1 MTSRHVFAVGARLRP
16 WFAAGLLTAGTLGA
30 GACAAQVASPGGLAP
45 SEGAEQARVIELLQQ
60 QLSQVQAQLQGLTQE
75 NRALREHQTE
85 IDRRLRELAAGAPP
99 PAAPTAAAQ
108 AAALAAA
115 PALPAPATHTEASM
129 PSPAQSVRLWG
140 YGEMYYSYPTRDSG
154 RAQADLARAVFGI
167 GYRFDERT
175 EFNSEYEVEHA
186 VSSASDAGEFEVEQF
201 YVERRLSDALSVR
214 GGLFLMP
221 FGLLNEHHEPTNFY
235 GVQRNFVETLVIPST
250 WREGGVS
257 LRGDTPHGFGWN
269 VGLTTGFD
277 LSKWGFAPQF
287 PQYLTALDLE
297 ASNSAPLQ
305 ATHQELSLANAH
317 ELSQYLALSYYGVPG
332 VTVGAAISSGNAVKV
347 RVPLTASNP
356 GQERVTLWEAH
367 ARWTPAQWDLS
378 ALYAHG
384 AIGNLSAANAA
395 FPGSPNPIPS
405 AFYGYFLQGAYALW
419 EQGDYRAAPFVRWE
433 RYNLGA
439 GFAGTAG
446 PAIPAG
452 LVPVSASPGD
462 LGYWPRNHDR
472 VWTMGANFYIGPHLV
487 VKGDY
492 QSFGVNQDFRRFD
505 LGLGVSF

>member
-1 MTSRHVFAVGARLRP
+1 
-16 WFAAGLLTAGTLGA
+16 
-30 GACAAQVASPGGLAP
+30 
-45 SEGAEQARVIELLQQ
+45 
-60 QLSQVQAQLQGLTQE
+60 
-75 NRALREHQTE
+75 
-85 IDRRLRELAAGAPP
+85 
-99 PAAPTAAAQ
+99 
-108 AAALAAA
+108 
-115 PALPAPATHTEASM
+115 
-129 PSPAQSVRLWG
+129 
-140 YGEMYYSYPTRDSG
+140 
-154 RAQADLARAVFGI
+154 
-167 GYRFDERT
+167 
-175 EFNSEYEVEHA
+175 
-186 VSSASDAGEFEVEQF
+186 
-201 YVERRLSDALSVR
+201 
-214 GGLFLMP
+214 
-221 FGLLNEHHEPTNFY
+221 
-235 GVQRNFVETLVIPST
+235 
-250 WREGGVS
+250 
-257 LRGDTPHGFGWN
+257 
-269 VGLTTGFD
+269 
-277 LSKWGFAPQF
+277 
-287 PQYLTALDLE
+287 
-297 ASNSAPLQ
+297 
-305 ATHQELSLANAH
+305 
-317 ELSQYLALSYYGVPG
+317 
-332 VTVGAAISSGNAVKV
+332 VKV

-472 VWTMGANFYIGPHLV
+472 VWTMGANLYIGPHLV